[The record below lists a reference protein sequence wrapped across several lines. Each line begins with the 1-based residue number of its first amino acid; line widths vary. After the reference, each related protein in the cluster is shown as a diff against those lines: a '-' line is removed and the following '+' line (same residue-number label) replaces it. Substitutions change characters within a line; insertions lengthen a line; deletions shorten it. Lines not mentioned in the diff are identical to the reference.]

1 MFPFNEGVLE
11 FQAMVAAGIT
21 PGRALKAGTSAAAE
35 LLQRDDLGAIAPE
48 DPLEDI
54 SATAKVDFVMKGG
67 RVYRHGALDVLQ

>member
-35 LLQRDDLGAIAPE
+35 LLQRDDPIAPGR
-48 DPLEDI
+48 LADI
-54 SATAKVDFVMKGG
+54 VAMP
-67 RVYRHGALDVLQ
+67 